1 MRKHPTSSPQRQFR
15 TKQNRWTFFNNGCV
29 HGVHHSEVVI
39 VKSRPRESLAVD
51 SVGVFTISRPVVI
64 IAALVLATVLAFFL
78 SACSTPSAQKG
89 GQARTSIVRP
99 GRTNLATVTQ
109 PENPKEPTRQTVQSQ
124 QTVEYVLPPGTTL
137 ALGDPAAQPEL
148 AAGEANQR
156 RNRHKQSASQPD
168 VYDPISAAPS
178 PVAVL
183 GKPMPV
189 RISASDRTE
198 TSIGAAQKD
207 TAREWAARAASLQPV
222 MWAGIAMMTIVA
234 GVLIYFGWWTKAA
247 LAVVIGGA
255 MIALAQTL
263 PEHGTL
269 ILLSGLALFALAA
282 LLVLYAYYKGQ
293 LDQNHN
299 GIPDALERFSK
310 KDATPAAK

>member
-1 MRKHPTSSPQRQFR
+1 MRRHVSSPRRQFR
-15 TKQNRWTFFNNGCV
+15 TKHNRWTFFNNGCL
-29 HGVHHSEVVI
+29 HGVHHSEVVV

-64 IAALVLATVLAFFL
+64 IAALVVATVLAFCL
-78 SACSTPSAQKG
+78 SACTTPTAQKG
-89 GQARTSIVRP
+89 GQAKTSFARP
-99 GRTNLATVTQ
+99 GRTNLAMVSQ

-124 QTVEYVLPPGTTL
+124 QTMEYVLPPGTTL
-137 ALGDPAAQPEL
+137 SLGDPASQPEP
-148 AAGEANQR
+148 AAGEPKQR
-156 RNRHKQSASQPD
+156 RSPPGKSASQPGT
-168 VYDPISAAPS
+168 YDPFSAAPS

-207 TAREWAARAASLQPV
+207 IAREWAARAASLQPV
-222 MWAGIAMMTIVA
+222 MWAGIVMMTIVA
-234 GVLIYFGWWTKAA
+234 GILIYFGWWTKAA

-255 MIALAQTL
+255 MIALAQSL
-263 PEHGTL
+263 PEQGTP
-269 ILLSGLALFALAA
+269 ILLSGLGLFALAA

-293 LDQNHN
+293 LDQNNN
-299 GIPDALERFSK
+299 GIPDLLERFFK
-310 KDATPAAK
+310 NDLPPVAK